1 MSNPFD
7 DDGDSAGGGDI
18 LEGHDVRREIQFVR
32 EMNKS
37 SGPGPVGKGFSV
49 QMLKSDLTSL
59 LK

>member
-7 DDGDSAGGGDI
+7 DDD
-18 LEGHDVRREIQFVR
+18 LEGHDMRREIQFVR

-49 QMLKSDLTSL
+49 QMLKIRAL
-59 LK
+59 LNHSSQIIKC